1 MEYRKLER
9 ERLLLEVEDSNRKRM
24 ALQIKLYEEKEKRR
38 KYEGKTKEQEL
49 LLLEKEKRIQYL
61 KTKPKENFQRKILHV
76 EAQNN
81 QNTFAPRNNLNLGKF
96 FYGTNAKF
104 NRFISQNP
112 EQKQFPYYLVDASG
126 NIRCHCV
133 GHPLAVYTEKK
144 QWKCAK
150 PNRIAGKCSL
160 FIPNI

>member
-1 MEYRKLER
+1 LE
-9 ERLLLEVEDSNRKRM
+9 
-24 ALQIKLYEEKEKRR
+24 
-38 KYEGKTKEQEL
+38 
-49 LLLEKEKRIQYL
+49 
-61 KTKPKENFQRKILHV
+61 
-76 EAQNN
+76 
-81 QNTFAPRNNLNLGKF
+81 KF

>member
-49 LLLEKEKRIQYL
+49 LLLEKENRIKYL

-96 FYGTNAKF
+96 FM
-104 NRFISQNP
+104 
-112 EQKQFPYYLVDASG
+112 EQMQSLIAS
-126 NIRCHCV
+126 
-133 GHPLAVYTEKK
+133 
-144 QWKCAK
+144 
-150 PNRIAGKCSL
+150 SL
-160 FIPNI
+160 KIPNKNNSLTIW